1 MEEKISSGQLMAKCA
16 LRLMFY
22 IGLRFLPSSFNAP
35 IFQQLALTSVI
46 LLREET
52 GREQTEQRNE
62 EHKTVN

>member
-1 MEEKISSGQLMAKCA
+1 MEGKISSGLLMAKAA

-22 IGLRFLPSSFNAP
+22 IGLRFLPSSFNTP

-46 LLREET
+46 LQREET
-52 GREQTEQRNE
+52 GREQRNE